1 MNCVAIVLGM
11 SESCYLRH
19 ASDFIPNIEE
29 FQFSI
34 GNEKVNQSDTTFE
47 DTEEID
53 QILDVPLVVSIGG
66 VLLPIFKKSKSRNEL
81 NLVPVPST
89 RQNLRNLAFAVSSN
103 KCVCLQGAVGS
114 GKTALIEFLAQA
126 TGHDAENFAK
136 VQLGDQ
142 TDSKMLLGMYRCTDI
157 PGEFLWQPGIL
168 TEAVLSG
175 KWLLLEDID
184 CAAADVI
191 SVIGQ
196 LVATKTLSVPG
207 YRDLIH
213 VKSGFQLFVTRR
225 LTFAGTQKSFQMPVQ
240 KQWFCVNVE
249 SLSKKELVTIVQVLF
264 PVLHTVA
271 TRIVDVYLLFSAG
284 DHEDDTINHVRN
296 SRQISTRD
304 LIKWC
309 SRAIVDFDVSS
320 PVSALKIFQDA
331 LDVFCCSVSNSGM

>member
-1 MNCVAIVLGM
+1 MNCIAIVLGV
-11 SESCYLRH
+11 SEFCHLSH
-19 ASDFIPNIEE
+19 ANDFLTKIQK
-29 FQFSI
+29 FLI
-34 GNEKVNQSDTTFE
+34 GS
-47 DTEEID
+47 EEIIQNNITCD
-53 QILDVPLVVSIGG
+53 DTKKIDEILDIPSVVSVGG
-66 VLLPIFKKSKSRNEL
+66 ILLPVFKNSDSKNEL

-89 RQNLRNLAFAVSSN
+89 QQNLQNLAFAVSSN
-103 KCVCLQGAVGS
+103 KCVCLQGTVGS
-114 GKTALIEFLAQA
+114 GKTALIEFLAKT
-126 TGHDAENFAK
+126 TGHDAQNFAK

-184 CAAADVI
+184 CAATDVI

-196 LVATKTLSVPG
+196 LVETKTLSVPG

-225 LTFAGTQKSFQMPVQ
+225 LSVGGTQKLLQIPTQ
-240 KQWFCVNVE
+240 KEWFCVNVE
-249 SLSKKELVTIVQVLF
+249 PLSRNELVTIVQTLF

-271 TRIVDVYLLFSAG
+271 TRMVDVFLLFSAG
-284 DHEDDTINHVRN
+284 SHEDDVVNSVRN
-296 SRQISTRD
+296 ARQISTRD
-304 LIKWC
+304 LIRWC
-309 SRAIVDFDVSS
+309 SRAVVDFDVSS

-331 LDVFCCSVSNSGM
+331 LDVFCCSVPNSGM